1 MLPYFATEL
10 ANNERYLE
18 QTPSAIRKK
27 NHTSVKAPQCEILV
41 VKYNAFILS
50 SLIHSLKY

>member
-10 ANNERYLE
+10 ANNECYLE

-27 NHTSVKAPQCEILV
+27 KHTSVKAPQCEILV